1 MNDKFVICV
10 CCVFVVAVS
19 VGFALL
25 LTLYAMHHPPEGTPA
40 ARRQPEE
47 NLTVATSLGQVRGVS
62 LRVLE
67 TDVVAFYGVPYAEP
81 PVGTRRFRVPKR
93 HAAWAA
99 TLDATRREDVRC
111 PQVATD
117 DYFRPPTNSSDD
129 EDCLRVDVFVPRSP
143 YDRSST
149 RAMVVV
155 LHGGSFG
162 TGSNRDP
169 LYDGSWLAAGAD
181 VVVAVPNYRLG
192 PLGFLRAEE
201 KNAPGNQGL
210 WDQLLAL
217 QFLRDNAAAFG
228 ARQGHVTLL
237 GVDSGAVSVGLHL
250 LSPLSRQFFSR
261 AFLLGG
267 SPFVMSRFSAY
278 AEQDEVEQLG
288 TVMCA
293 GPPTADGEDTWDA
306 TTPKPP
312 PTALM
317 SCLRQAPAG
326 RIVANLEEFNG
337 VHARPFGPLYGSND
351 TEDDFFLSTATGD
364 LLLPDE
370 EGTPATFA
378 GKTLVLGYATN
389 EGEYFLRQ
397 FFGQWQLEKAE
408 TLPRPLV
415 RLLLERLVLHFFAAE
430 EVATVSQLYFADI
443 LAADGSSFSAA
454 EAYASAAEFLG
465 DVLVKCPTRLM
476 ADVIARGGGSVYF
489 YEFDF
494 NINALTLREDAELR
508 GQWRGAPHYAD
519 ALFSLGA
526 VVNQPPEDE
535 AGARATS
542 LRMMGKVGAFAR
554 TGVPDRTR
562 DIPWPLYRTHGD
574 APRRQMAIITLNRL
588 RISQLRNG
596 NRCRHLGKLS
606 RWKKLLR
613 AADME

>member
-1 MNDKFVICV
+1 MARATTTEEEAGAEPSRPRFSATPVEREATAEPDQLRFNRPPPGMNDKFVVCV

-40 ARRQPEE
+40 ARRRPEE

-293 GPPTADGEDTWDA
+293 GPPTADGEDTWGRHHAQATTNSADVLPAPGTRRSHRSQPGGVQTACTPGPSARCTAA
-306 TTPKPP
+306 TTPRTTSSSCPRPP
-312 PTALM
+312 VT
-317 SCLRQAPAG
+317 C
-326 RIVANLEEFNG
+326 
-337 VHARPFGPLYGSND
+337 
-351 TEDDFFLSTATGD
+351 
-364 LLLPDE
+364 LLPDE

-378 GKTLVLGYATN
+378 GKTLVLG
-389 EGEYFLRQ
+389 
-397 FFGQWQLEKAE
+397 
-408 TLPRPLV
+408 PLV
-415 RLLLERLVLHFFAAE
+415 RLLLERLVLHFLRPE

-443 LAADGSSFSAA
+443 LAADVSSFSAA

-508 GQWRGAPHYAD
+508 GQWRGAPP
-519 ALFSLGA
+519 LRRRA
-526 VVNQPPEDE
+526 V
-535 AGARATS
+535 
-542 LRMMGKVGAFAR
+542 L
-554 TGVPDRTR
+554 
-562 DIPWPLYRTHGD
+562 
-574 APRRQMAIITLNRL
+574 PRRR
-588 RISQLRNG
+588 REP
-596 NRCRHLGKLS
+596 
-606 RWKKLLR
+606 
-613 AADME
+613 AA